1 MDNPQQDW
9 IIQETKFT
17 YFLLGMALEIKKK
30 IKKYGEKQ
38 VQALKLW
45 ESASKQ
51 SPSIKKIGIL

>member
-1 MDNPQQDW
+1 
-9 IIQETKFT
+9 
-17 YFLLGMALEIKKK
+17 MALE